1 MCRIEGIKEILRPG
15 PLYEATTTV
24 VEVDGYERQASNPA
38 VVQEAA
44 ACGSLKDAVMAKHVQ
59 QYDKAYSAIIVIA
72 PQHDRGSNA
81 CKEPDGKA
89 GVAYVKD
96 IL

>member
-1 MCRIEGIKEILRPG
+1 MGGIEGIEKVFGDRALDK
-15 PLYEATTTV
+15 ATATI

-38 VVQEAA
+38 VVQETAS
-44 ACGSLKDAVMAKHVQ
+44 CGSLKDAVMAKHVQ
-59 QYDKAYSAIIVIA
+59 QYDKAHPTVVVIA